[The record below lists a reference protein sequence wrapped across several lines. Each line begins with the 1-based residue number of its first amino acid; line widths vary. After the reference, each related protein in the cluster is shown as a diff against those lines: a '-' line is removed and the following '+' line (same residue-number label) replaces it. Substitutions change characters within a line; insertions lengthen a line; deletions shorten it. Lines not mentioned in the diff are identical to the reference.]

1 MSADGSAST
10 GKGLRRGLLFAVA
23 GLIAAAAL
31 VGSCSQDGE
40 APETP
45 PVDGQ
50 QAYTVRCS
58 YCHDVPN
65 GIGAAITPRVLAA
78 YGTVGRLDRYLRTA
92 MPHETPG
99 SLADAEY
106 DAILRYMIESRDL
119 VPDGAD
125 GWPLPDS
132 TRLGAG

>member
-1 MSADGSAST
+1 M
-10 GKGLRRGLLFAVA
+10 V
-23 GLIAAAAL
+23 
-31 VGSCSQDGE
+31 SCSPDAE
-40 APETP
+40 VPETP
-45 PVDGQ
+45 PVDGE

-99 SLADAEY
+99 SLPDAEY

-125 GWPLPDS
+125 EWPLPDS
-132 TRLGAG
+132 TRLGSG

>member
-10 GKGLRRGLLFAVA
+10 GKGLRRAL
-23 GLIAAAAL
+23 LIAAAAL
-31 VGSCSQDGE
+31 AGSCSRDAE

-45 PVDGQ
+45 PVDGEL
-50 QAYTVRCS
+50 AYTVRCS

-65 GIGAAITPRVLAA
+65 GIGAAITPSVLAA

-106 DAILRYMIESRDL
+106 DAILRYMIESRGLLPGGTDE
-119 VPDGAD
+119 
-125 GWPLPDS
+125 WPLPDS
-132 TRLGAG
+132 TTLGAG

>member
-1 MSADGSAST
+1 MSADGSASI
-10 GKGLRRGLLFAVA
+10 GKGLRRAL
-23 GLIAAAAL
+23 LIAAAAL
-31 VGSCSQDGE
+31 AGSCSQDAEG
-40 APETP
+40 PETS
-45 PVDGQ
+45 PVDGEL
-50 QAYTVRCS
+50 AYTVRCS

-106 DAILRYMIESRDL
+106 DAILRYMIESRGL
-119 VPDGAD
+119 
-125 GWPLPDS
+125 LPDAS
-132 TRLGAG
+132 GDWPAPDTTKLRVP

>member
-1 MSADGSAST
+1 MSAEGSAST
-10 GKGLRRGLLFAVA
+10 GKGLRSGL
-23 GLIAAAAL
+23 LIAAAAL
-31 VGSCSQDGE
+31 VGACSQHGE

-45 PVDGQ
+45 PMDGE

-106 DAILRYMIESRDL
+106 DAILRYMIESRGL
-119 VPDGAD
+119 VPDGA
-125 GWPLPDS
+125 GEWPLPDS